1 MNETETCKKC
11 FALVLFEYRSE
22 HESWHQKEDI
32 EPEEIRRLVTS
43 GLDAS
48 SLLKLR

>member
-1 MNETETCKKC
+1 MNETETCKIC
-11 FALVLFEYRSE
+11 FALILYEYRSE
-22 HESWHQKEDI
+22 HESWHRKEEI
-32 EPEEIRRLVTS
+32 EPIEIQRLVKD